1 MIPNCLMRPRAR
13 NVRAD
18 VPHAPDVLDR
28 QRRRALAWLG
38 VLPAMLASPA
48 RALLQGYPSQP
59 LHLVVPAAE
68 GSAFDALARA
78 LATQLQQ
85 QVGRE
90 VGVEDRPAANGMAA
104 GEAVARAPSD
114 GHTLLLQQTT
124 FVAQPALEP
133 ASYDPLRDFQPV
145 AMVATLPLF
154 LAVDARLPI
163 HSVTDLL
170 AQARGESVTVNCGS
184 DIVGTWSHLVAE
196 QFVRDYAF
204 HAPHVVVRG
213 EAGLVQQILAGRMTA
228 CFACYPSVA
237 AAAANGQLRL
247 LGVTGGA
254 RSRFAP
260 AVPTLREGGLAGFD
274 RSAWIGTFMPAR
286 TPRPFSM
293 RAAAELRRAVASG
306 DVHATL
312 RAGGFEPEWDAPD
325 TFAQTVRS
333 DATHWQGVIRQA
345 DLRLDSGE

>member
-1 MIPNCLMRPRAR
+1 MQPCASDPPA
-13 NVRAD
+13 A
-18 VPHAPDVLDR
+18 VPDAPDVPGVPSP

-38 VLPAMLASPA
+38 VLPAVLASPA
-48 RALLQGYPSQP
+48 HALLQGYPSQP
-59 LHLVVPAAE
+59 LRLVVPAAE

-78 LATQLQQ
+78 IAAQLQHQ
-85 QVGRE
+85 LGRD
-90 VGVEDRPAANGMAA
+90 VSVEDRPAANGMAA

-145 AMVATLPLF
+145 AMVAALPLF

-163 HSVTDLL
+163 NSVTDLL

-184 DIVGTWSHLVAE
+184 DIAGTWSHLVAE

-204 HAPHVVVRG
+204 HAPHVAVRG
-213 EAGLVQQILAGRMTA
+213 EAGVVQQVLAGRMTA
-228 CFACYPSVA
+228 CFACYTSVA
-237 AAAANGQLRL
+237 AAVANGQLRL

-254 RSRFAP
+254 RSGFAP
-260 AVPTLREGGLAGFD
+260 NVPTLREGGLAGFD

-286 TPRPFSM
+286 TPRLLSA
-293 RAAAELRRAVASG
+293 RAAAELRRAVSSS
-306 DVHATL
+306 DVGATL
-312 RAGGFEPEWDAPD
+312 RAGGFEPEWDAPEA
-325 TFAQTVRS
+325 FAQTVRR
-333 DATHWQGVIRQA
+333 DATHWQAMIRQA

>member
-1 MIPNCLMRPRAR
+1 MRLCASDAP
-13 NVRAD
+13 AD
-18 VPHAPDVLDR
+18 VPDAPDLPDR
-28 QRRRALAWLG
+28 QRRRAIAWLG

-48 RALLQGYPSQP
+48 HALLQGYPSQP

-78 LATQLQQ
+78 LAAQLQQ
-85 QVGRE
+85 QLGRDAS
-90 VGVEDRPAANGMAA
+90 VENRPAANGMAA

-163 HSVTDLL
+163 NSVTDLIT
-170 AQARGESVTVNCGS
+170 QARAESVTVNCGS

-204 HAPHVVVRG
+204 HAPHVAVRG
-213 EAGLVQQILAGRMTA
+213 EAGLVQQVLAGRMTA

-237 AAAANGQLRL
+237 TAVANGQLRL
-247 LGVTGGA
+247 LGVTGGG
-254 RSRFAP
+254 RSRFVP
-260 AVPTLREGGLAGFD
+260 TVPTLREGGLAGFD

-286 TPRPFSM
+286 TPRLLSM
-293 RAAAELRRAVASG
+293 RAAAELRRVVSSS
-306 DVHATL
+306 DVRATL

-325 TFAQTVRS
+325 AFAQAVRS
-333 DATHWQGVIRQA
+333 DASHWQAMIRQA

>member
-1 MIPNCLMRPRAR
+1 MRPSASTMS
-13 NVRAD
+13 AD
-18 VPHAPDVLDR
+18 LPDAPDR
-28 QRRRALAWLG
+28 QRRRALVLLG
-38 VLPAMLASPA
+38 VLPAVLASPA
-48 RALLQGYPSQP
+48 HALLQGYPSQP
-59 LHLVVPAAE
+59 LRLVVPAAE

-78 LATQLQQ
+78 LAAQLQQ

-90 VGVEDRPAANGMAA
+90 VGVEDRPAANGTAA

-133 ASYDPLRDFQPV
+133 ASYDPLRDFQAV

-163 HSVTDLL
+163 HSVTELI
-170 AQARGESVTVNCGS
+170 AQARAESVTVNCGS
-184 DIVGTWSHLVAE
+184 DIVGTWSHLLTE

-204 HAPHVVVRG
+204 HAPHVAVRG
-213 EAGLVQQILAGRMTA
+213 EAGLVQQVVAGRMAA
-228 CFACYPSVA
+228 CFACYPSLA
-237 AAAANGQLRL
+237 AAVANGQLRL

-254 RSRFAP
+254 RSHFAP

-274 RSAWIGTFMPAR
+274 RSAWIGSFMPAR
-286 TPRPFSM
+286 TPRLLPM
-293 RAAAELRRAVASG
+293 LAAAELRRAVSSI
-306 DVHATL
+306 DVRATL
-312 RAGGFEPEWDAPD
+312 RAGGFEPEWDATD
-325 TFAQTVRS
+325 AFAQTVRR
-333 DATHWQGVIRQA
+333 DATHWQAVIRQA